1 MEYPGYGLY
10 VGNPGSEKVLD
21 DALYVYDYLISKFGI
36 SQNDIIL
43 FGRSIGC
50 SPASFVAKHRNPAAL
65 LLMSPFKSIREVA
78 RDLVGRLLQYAIAD
92 RFRNI
97 DLIKEIKCPV
107 FIVHGQKDKLIPYQ
121 HSQDLHDNAH
131 SSHYCKLLLP
141 PKMDHNEFEFNDDF
155 IEPLK
160 EFLRQTNILTTD
172 LDGEIGYLNF

>member
-107 FIVHGQKDKLIPYQ
+107 FIVHG
-121 HSQDLHDNAH
+121 
-131 SSHYCKLLLP
+131 
-141 PKMDHNEFEFNDDF
+141 
-155 IEPLK
+155 
-160 EFLRQTNILTTD
+160 
-172 LDGEIGYLNF
+172 